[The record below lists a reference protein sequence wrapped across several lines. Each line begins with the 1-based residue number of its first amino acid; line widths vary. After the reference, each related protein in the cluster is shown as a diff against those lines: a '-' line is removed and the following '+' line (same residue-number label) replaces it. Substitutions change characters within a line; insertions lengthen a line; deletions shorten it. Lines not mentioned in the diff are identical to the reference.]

1 MKKRFAVV
9 LAAGQGTRMKSKL
22 HKVLHPILGK
32 PMIEYVLD
40 ALRQTEVS
48 KLVTIVGFG
57 AKEVI
62 ENVGEQTEYVIQKEQ
77 LGTAHAVLQTAG
89 LLKDEAGT
97 TIVVC
102 GDTPLIT
109 GETYKKLF
117 EYHESSKSA
126 ATVLTT
132 TVANPTGYGR
142 IVRDA
147 HQQVKRI
154 VEQKDADEAEVL
166 IDEIN
171 TGTYCFDN
179 QALFAAIKEVN
190 NDNSQNEYYLTD
202 VIEILRNKSEKVSAY
217 LTTDADETIGINDR
231 VVLAQ
236 AENLMKN
243 RINENHLRNG
253 VSIIDP
259 NQTYIGADVTIDQDV
274 IIKPGSI
281 ILGNTH
287 IATDSIIGPN
297 TEISNSQIGKRSVI
311 RQSVVNDSKIGDE
324 AEIGPFSHVRPGTV
338 IGNHVKV
345 GNYVEVKKSTIGD
358 HTKLAHLSYI
368 GDATIGKNVNVG
380 CGAITVNFDGVNKF
394 DTIIEDD
401 VFVGCNSNMIAPVT
415 IKSNSLIA
423 AGSTITNDV
432 PSGALAIGRAR
443 QSNKEDYVT
452 KLNKKR

>member
-281 ILGNTH
+281 ISGNTH

-452 KLNKKR
+452 KLNEKR